1 MFKFVSSHLKK
12 KKEIMRFVKFKE
24 NSVSTTTGKEYK
36 IEFEA
41 EDEICFIDEDG
52 EMDVRCKIGNEKL
65 FEIIDKPVMVYAYD
79 DIDLGTVELELVHD
93 LGEEFEYRYV
103 CKDVNGEITG
113 WREIGYVK
121 NPEPEPE
128 FNEFKH
134 DFEVMKHEFESLK
147 LQMKEV
153 LRLLNEKI

>member
-1 MFKFVSSHLKK
+1 
-12 KKEIMRFVKFKE
+12 MRFVKFKR
-24 NSVSTTTGKEYK
+24 NTGSIIQDKEYLIK
-36 IEFEA
+36 VETDDEF
-41 EDEICFIDEDG
+41 CFIDEDDELDIRYTSESKNDG
-52 EMDVRCKIGNEKL
+52 Y
-65 FEIIDKPVMVYAYD
+65 EIIDRPVMVYAYD

-93 LGEEFEYRYV
+93 LGEGFEYRYV
-103 CKDVNGEITG
+103 CKNVNGEITG

-128 FNEFKH
+128 LNEFKH

>member
-1 MFKFVSSHLKK
+1 
-12 KKEIMRFVKFKE
+12 MRFVKFKE
-24 NSVSTTTGKEYK
+24 ETLDIILGKEYK
-36 IEFEA
+36 VEFETN
-41 EDEICFIDEDG
+41 EVVYFIDDE
-52 EMDVRCKIGNEKL
+52 GNVNIYNKKNRNSP
-65 FEIIDKPVMVYAYD
+65 FEIIDRPVMVYAYD

-93 LGEEFEYRYV
+93 LGDGFEYRYV

-121 NPEPEPE
+121 NPEPE